1 MQSGGV
7 GIAAIGR
14 GVLVIPLMN
23 HVSFCA
29 PPGSGHAGSTLGI
42 AAELVRRGHRVS
54 YAATRSAATP
64 IAAAGATLIDYD
76 TTLDDDADIP
86 KFSTLL
92 REAKLVLPAL
102 TQRYSAYVPDLV
114 VYDAPMAWW
123 GRLLAARW
131 SVPAVPVWPG
141 FVHREHPAARSGPLS
156 RRRGLA
162 KLADDLGLSPEDVLL
177 GTGTP
182 AQLVLLPRALQEAGE
197 SFDHSYQFVG
207 PVPAPTPPNPRQASS
222 RTSSTSLPLVMAS
235 AGLYRRCTDAFARRG
250 SHAVGSLGKRVST
263 AALEQSVAFVTDA
276 ELGPTLS
283 AVQAGVPLV
292 AVPRSPEQQQVA
304 ARIVALGLGARI
316 DHRDATGER
325 LRDAVLG
332 VCADEDIAVNLRTL
346 RHQMERSGGATTAA
360 SVLEGVLAAQ
370 TRHTRR
376 PGNRLGSAGKL
387 G

>member
-1 MQSGGV
+1 
-7 GIAAIGR
+7 
-14 GVLVIPLMN
+14 MN

-29 PPGSGHAGSTLGI
+29 PPGAGHVASTLGI
-42 AAELVRRGHRVS
+42 AAELVRRGHRLS
-54 YAATRSAATP
+54 YATTRSAAAP

-76 TTLDDDADIP
+76 TTLDDDADAP
-86 KFSTLL
+86 RFSTLL
-92 REAKLVLPAL
+92 REARVVLPAL
-102 TQRYSAYVPDLV
+102 LQRYSAYVPDLV

-123 GRLLAARW
+123 GRLLAAHW

-141 FVHREHPAARSGPLS
+141 FVPLEHPATNPGPLS

-162 KLADDLGLSPEDVLL
+162 TLAGGLGLSSEDVLL

-207 PVPAPTPPNPRQASS
+207 PVPPPAPQNPSQGAVAS
-222 RTSSTSLPLVMAS
+222 RTSSTGLPLVMAS
-235 AGLYRRCTDAFARRG
+235 TELHRKCADAFAGRG
-250 SHAVGSLGKRVST
+250 SHAVAPIGKRVSME
-263 AALEQSVAFVTDA
+263 ALEHAVAFVTDA
-276 ELGPTLS
+276 DLGPTLS
-283 AVQAGVPLV
+283 ALQSGVPLV

-304 ARIVALGLGARI
+304 ARVVALGLGARI
-316 DHRDATGER
+316 DPRDATGER

-332 VCADEDIAVNLRTL
+332 VCADEDTAINLRTM
-346 RHQMERSGGATTAA
+346 RHRMERAGGATAAA

-370 TRHTRR
+370 SGHRGR
-376 PGNRLGSAGKL
+376 PDNCLGSAGKL

>member
-1 MQSGGV
+1 M
-7 GIAAIGR
+7 
-14 GVLVIPLMN
+14 LVIPAMN

-29 PPGSGHAGSTLGI
+29 PPGAGHVGSTLGI

-54 YAATRSAATP
+54 YATTRSAAAP

-76 TTLDDDADIP
+76 TTLDDDADAP
-86 KFSTLL
+86 RFSTLL
-92 REAKLVLPAL
+92 REARVVLPAL

-123 GRLLAARW
+123 GRILAAHW

-141 FVHREHPAARSGPLS
+141 FVDREHPATHSGRLT

-162 KLADDLGLSPEDVLL
+162 KLAAGLGLTPEDVLL
-177 GTGTP
+177 GRGTP
-182 AQLVLLPRALQEAGE
+182 AQLVLLPRALQEAGK

-207 PVPAPTPPNPRQASS
+207 PVPPPAPHDSPQRAPVRTP
-222 RTSSTSLPLVMAS
+222 STGLPLVLTSPNLHRRS
-235 AGLYRRCTDAFARRG
+235 ADAFAGRR
-250 SHAVGSLGKRVST
+250 SHAVAPLGKRVSME
-263 AALEQSVAFVTDA
+263 ALEQAVAFVTDA
-276 ELGPTLS
+276 DLGPTLS
-283 AVQAGVPLV
+283 ALQAGVPLV
-292 AVPRSPEQQQVA
+292 VVPRSAGQQQVA

-332 VCADEDIAVNLRTL
+332 VCADEDIAVNLRTM
-346 RHQMERSGGATTAA
+346 RHRMERSGGATAA
-360 SVLEGVLAAQ
+360 ATVLEGVLAAQ
-370 TRHTRR
+370 SGHRGR
-376 PGNRLGSAGKL
+376 PDTRLGSTDKL